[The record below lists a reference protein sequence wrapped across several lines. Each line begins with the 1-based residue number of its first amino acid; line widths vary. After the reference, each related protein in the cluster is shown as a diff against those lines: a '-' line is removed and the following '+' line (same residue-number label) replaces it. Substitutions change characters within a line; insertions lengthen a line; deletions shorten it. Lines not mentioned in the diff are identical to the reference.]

1 MTEKRE
7 RLVTKKR
14 RQPIFHFHV
23 SRAARDKYQFDDT
36 LFSLRGNVVFVN
48 FFAARSFA
56 QKLNQGRDFTQFP
69 DGAVQAGQLNAL
81 GLMHEIFHYILGQY
95 RQQKGAQVM
104 QRALDTLYGKLGA
117 PAVNG
122 VLTKFVEE
130 FPPIPVYRG
139 QVDIETYLRG
149 TTEGVP
155 NREIVLEEL
164 MLVRLTNE
172 NPAASPLRELFDD
185 SSLARGTAYLR
196 VIENLSEFFA
206 GEGPFGPDNQSLME
220 ALRAPARAVPGSLAA
235 QLEFILLRWGDWLG
249 GDLRARFM
257 IRALAGLDLIREE
270 QRGFFPGAV
279 FGDAGFGAGPIA
291 EVPIYRRYD
300 ERGVELPPEPEQ
312 FSPDLEWMADLVL
325 IAKSTFVWLDQ
336 LSKQYGR
343 AIRTLD
349 QIPDEELD
357 RLAQLGFT
365 GLWLIGVWERSKAS
379 RIIKQRM
386 GNADADAS
394 AYSLYDYEIAGE
406 LGGASALQNL
416 KERAWRR
423 GIRLASDMVPNH
435 MGIDSR
441 WVIEHPDWFMSL
453 DNPPYPVYSFNGP
466 DLSSDGRVM
475 IQIEDHYWDRTDAAV
490 VFKRTD
496 RATGSVRYIYHG
508 NDGTTFPWNDTAQLN
523 YLDPKV
529 REGIIQTILHVARQ
543 FPVIRFDAAM
553 TLAKR
558 HLARLWYPIPGNSD
572 DSIPSRSEF
581 ALTKEEFDALM
592 PEEFWR
598 EVVDRV
604 AVEAPGTLLLAEAF
618 WLMEGYFVRTL
629 GMHRVYNSAF
639 MVMLRDESNAKYRS
653 VIKNTIEFDPEILRR
668 YVNFMNNPD
677 ERTAIDQF
685 GSGDKYFGVATM
697 MATLPGLPMFG
708 HGQVEGFTERYGM
721 EFRRGMLDES
731 PDQGLV
737 ERHTREIAPL
747 LHRREL
753 FAGVDKFLMY
763 DFRSPGGRVDE
774 NVFAFSNGA
783 GREKSLVIYNNAYAS
798 TRGRI
803 AKSVGF
809 RDKARDELV
818 TRTLAEGLGASE
830 NKSAFTI
837 FREAVS
843 GLEYIRRNEE
853 ILQKGLK
860 FELAGYEHHVF
871 LDFREVVDDD
881 SKRYAL
887 VTDYLGGRGT
897 ASIEGALRDIYLQPV
912 QDAFR
917 GLVNAKLIRQLAD
930 LTNLPPD
937 KLKKAAAPLLDQVEQ
952 NADRLARE
960 IKIFLVGS
968 TAKGVKPG
976 DYARAQR
983 NRLEGML
990 RLANLQSL
998 AQSKERKAQNPAWN
1012 DLDTRLKSDAMNW
1025 YGLLV
1030 WLFVHRLGELAIGS
1044 EKTNGHDVGL
1054 HSRAWLDEWQLT
1066 GIIRDTLNALG
1077 SGDARAGQ
1085 LVSLIGIT
1093 TTHQTWEQD
1102 AREQPEASA
1111 TTMRPGVKD
1120 SRKPLPKQSQAYT
1133 VLLGLLEDA
1142 EVRHFL
1148 NINRF
1153 NDIVW
1158 FNQEAFNQMLS
1169 WLPLVGAAR
1178 VASDPNRTAKD
1189 IAKEITGQHQVIEA
1203 LRRAEV
1209 GSDYHLENLLESLR
1223 QPVLA
1228 HATSVA
1234 AAPSLALIKTTGA
1247 KRQGRGKGVGK
1258 RKAAGRKGS
1267 ARKLRIS
1274 ARTKREMKVK
1284 RMKVPNRMKTAPKS
1298 RAPENGKKAQAKKM
1312 TVASLKKSGA
1322 APKSINAASRKK
1334 KVRK

>member
-1 MTEKRE
+1 MPTN
-7 RLVTKKR
+7 L
-14 RQPIFHFHV
+14 RQAVFHFHV
-23 SRAARDKYQFDDT
+23 SRAARDKYQFDDS

-48 FFAARSFA
+48 FFAARAFA
-56 QKLNQGRDFTQFP
+56 QKLNQARDFTQFP

-81 GLMHEIFHYILGQY
+81 GLLHEIFHYILGRFRMQ
-95 RQQKGAQVM
+95 RGAQVM
-104 QRALDTLYGKLGA
+104 QRALVTVYGRLGA
-117 PAVNG
+117 PAVNA

-130 FPPIPVYRG
+130 FPPVPVYRG

-149 TTEGVP
+149 STEGIP

-164 MLVRLTNE
+164 LLVRLTNE
-172 NPAASPLRELFDD
+172 NPAAAPLKELFDD
-185 SSLARGTAYLR
+185 SSLVRQTAYLH
-196 VIENLSEFFA
+196 VIENLSDFFA
-206 GEGPFGPDNQSLME
+206 GEGPFGPDNQSLIE
-220 ALRAPARAVPGSLAA
+220 ALRAPIRAAPGSLAA
-235 QLEFILLRWGDWLG
+235 QLEFVLARWGDWLG

-270 QRGFFPGAV
+270 QRGFFPGADFV
-279 FGDAGFGAGPIA
+279 NVGFGAGPIA

-300 ERGVELPPEPEQ
+300 ERGVELPPEPEK
-312 FSPDLEWMADLVL
+312 FSPDLEWMSDLVL
-325 IAKSTFVWLDQ
+325 VAKSTFVWLDQ

-343 AIRTLD
+343 AIKTLD

-357 RLAQLGFT
+357 RLAHLGFT

-394 AYSLYDYEIAGE
+394 AYSLYDYEIASE
-406 LGGASALQNL
+406 LGGGMALENL

-475 IQIEDHYWDRTDAAV
+475 IQIEDHYWDRSDAAV

-508 NDGTTFPWNDTAQLN
+508 NDGTSFPWNDTAQLN

-529 REGIIQTILHVARQ
+529 REAIIQTILHVARQ

-558 HLARLWYPIPGNSD
+558 HLARLWYPIPGKSE
-572 DSIPSRSEF
+572 DSVPSRSEY

-604 AVEAPGTLLLAEAF
+604 AAEAPGTLLLAEAF

-639 MVMLRDESNAKYRS
+639 MVMLRDEANAKYRT

-685 GSGDKYFGVATM
+685 GSGDKYFGVATL

-721 EFRRGMLDES
+721 EFRRGMLDETPNS
-731 PDQGLV
+731 ALV
-737 ERHTREIAPL
+737 ERHRGEISPL

-753 FAGVDKFLMY
+753 FASVENFLLY
-763 DFRSPGGRVDE
+763 DFRTPGGRVDE
-774 NVFAFSNGA
+774 NVFAFSNRSGK
-783 GREKSLVIYNNAYAS
+783 EKSIVIYNNAYAS
-798 TRGRI
+798 TRGRFE
-803 AKSVGF
+803 KSVAF

-818 TRTLAEGLGASE
+818 TRTLAEGLGIGE
-830 NKSAFTI
+830 NKDAYTI
-837 FREAVS
+837 FRETVS

-853 ILQKGLK
+853 IREKGLR

-871 LDFREVVDDD
+871 LDFREVVDDE

-917 GLVNAKLIRQLAD
+917 GLVNVELIRQLTD
-930 LTNLPPD
+930 LTNLPPAE
-937 KLKKAAAPLLDQVEQ
+937 LKKTAPPLLEKVEQ
-952 NADRLARE
+952 NTDRLARE
-960 IKIFLVGS
+960 IKVFLVGN
-968 TAKGVKPG
+968 TAKGVTPTE
-976 DYARAQR
+976 YARTQR
-983 NRLEGML
+983 SRVEGML
-990 RLANLQSL
+990 RLATIQGLSPGKRRN
-998 AQSKERKAQNPAWN
+998 AQDAALSDVNV
-1012 DLDTRLKSDAMNW
+1012 RLKSDVTNW
-1025 YGLLV
+1025 YGLLA

-1044 EKTNGHDVGL
+1044 DKMDGHDVGL

-1077 SGDARAGQ
+1077 SGDARVGQ
-1085 LVSLIGIT
+1085 LVELIRI
-1093 TTHQTWEQD
+1093 
-1102 AREQPEASA
+1102 A
-1111 TTMRPGVKD
+1111 TTNQKWDEVSGDKASTVAVEITRADAKD
-1120 SRKPLPKQSQAYT
+1120 SRKQLLKPSRAYP

-1142 EVRHFL
+1142 EVRRFL
-1148 NINRF
+1148 NVNRF

-1178 VASDPNRTAKD
+1178 AASDASRTE
-1189 IAKEITGQHQVIEA
+1189 KEIAGDILEQHQVVEA
-1203 LRRAEV
+1203 LSRAEV
-1209 GSDYHLENLLESLR
+1209 GSEYRLENLLNALR
-1223 QPVLA
+1223 QPSAVQAVALA
-1228 HATSVA
+1228 AVPTIAFVKRHRTREKG
-1234 AAPSLALIKTTGA
+1234 KTKRIS
-1247 KRQGRGKGVGK
+1247 KRQ
-1258 RKAAGRKGS
+1258 ATGRKGS
-1267 ARKLRIS
+1267 ARKPSIS
-1274 ARTKREMKVK
+1274 ARPKPRVLVK
-1284 RMKVPNRMKTAPKS
+1284 GSKVPRKMKTAPKS
-1298 RAPENGKKAQAKKM
+1298 GTVAKVKTTPSKKKA
-1312 TVASLKKSGA
+1312 TASVKKSKP
-1322 APKSINAASRKK
+1322 APKGMKGAMKKK
-1334 KVRK
+1334 KVGR